1 VVTVGNG
8 LARVGHSQKA
18 QAYQAL
24 PCRETKP
31 KTMWSCMW
39 NPLPILTGS
48 CARGAKPIGAFGLVM
63 GPITIAYHPLDLAL
77 LRPCGSFTN
86 LRLRHGGLDI
96 HSTAGDEYS
105 TVGHSGTARAM
116 WHSTAQHS
124 HTVHTVRSG
133 THRRTTHTRSVIEK
147 KKKKSGHRSHV
158 FFTLWLL
165 DWYGNGKIP
174 GV

>member
-1 VVTVGNG
+1 
-8 LARVGHSQKA
+8 
-18 QAYQAL
+18 
-24 PCRETKP
+24 
-31 KTMWSCMW
+31 MW

-124 HTVHTVRSG
+124 TAQHSTAQSHGAHSQEWHTPSHDPHTVGNRK
-133 THRRTTHTRSVIEK
+133 EK
-147 KKKKSGHRSHV
+147 EKIRPPVACV
-158 FFTLWLL
+158 FYPMVARLVWQ
-165 DWYGNGKIP
+165 W
-174 GV
+174 